1 MSQPAAVKWT
11 RADFRLHPGH
21 LAPEPHWL
29 VRHLY
34 GRVLLASELRR
45 VRPGLNCPKYT
56 PEYQLFS
63 ELDRMIDR
71 LGMRKWPR
79 PCGFREHVQVVAVI
93 LRMFWAL
100 EMSQA
105 LPAWIRPF
113 VDRSDAGPKSGS

>member
-1 MSQPAAVKWT
+1 MSKQAAVKWT

-34 GRVLLASELRR
+34 GRVLLASKLRR
-45 VRPGLNCPKYT
+45 VRPDLNCPKYT
-56 PEYQLFS
+56 PEHHLFS
-63 ELDRMIDR
+63 ELDPMIDQ
-71 LGMRKWPR
+71 LGLRKWPR
-79 PCGFREHVQVVAVI
+79 PCGFSEQLQALALI

-105 LPAWIRPF
+105 LPAWKSSF
-113 VDRSDAGPKSGS
+113 VARFDEGSRSAS

>member
-1 MSQPAAVKWT
+1 MSKQPAVKWT

-45 VRPGLNCPKYT
+45 VRPDLNCPKYT
-56 PEYQLFS
+56 PEHHLFS
-63 ELDRMIDR
+63 ELDRMIDQ
-71 LGMRKWPR
+71 LGLRKWPR
-79 PCGFREHVQVVAVI
+79 PCGIREHVQVAAVI

-100 EMSQA
+100 EMSAA
-105 LPAWIRPF
+105 LPAWDRPGA
-113 VDRSDAGPKSGS
+113 DRSDQGS